1 MPIDMRDPHLRH
13 EVPLNDDRQ
22 RPRWQWLFLTFC
34 TLTVLVAFLLNRRQ
48 NDTDRGPVTT
58 DPAAPGLSTHPRPVE
73 PEYSQPHPTRH
84 APFPEPT
91 AEEIVARKLAEF
103 ARTRREFANALAR
116 RHNVQVSQEVE
127 RFFAA
132 VESGNWKDIEAT
144 FQKINGGDSSAGHAD
159 KRAPDVEKLWPAI
172 IDAYGVAEQV
182 HLWPAQKLLDYGD
195 AVLGALRPGMVYVGG
210 TDNGRWIPE
219 LLNDTNDGERHII
232 VTQNAL
238 ADSTYV
244 DYVGLQYN
252 DRLANLSEEES
263 KRAFA
268 DYVSDAQKRLEH
280 DQQFPDEPKQIRP
293 GEDVRVVDGK
303 VQVSG
308 QIAVM
313 AINEKLLQALMQKN
327 PDLTFAIQESFPL
340 RGTYADALP
349 LGPLMELQARDEQN
363 TFTAERAAQSLDY
376 WRNAAQQILSD
387 PEAAGSDAALKSWS
401 HDTVAAANLLASHS
415 FGAEAEAAYRLGTQ
429 LWPGNPE
436 SAGGLADLLAA
447 SGRENE
453 AKQLLDDFARKYP
466 DQLKDLERSSSAV
479 RFLWTAKQTGP

>member
-1 MPIDMRDPHLRH
+1 MNMRHRDLRD
-13 EVPLNDDRQ
+13 EVPMTDDRQ
-22 RPRWQWLFLTFC
+22 RLRWPLFLLTFC
-34 TLTVLVAFLLNRRQ
+34 ALTVLVAFLLNRRHH
-48 NDTDRGPVTT
+48 DSDRVPVTS
-58 DPAAPGLSTHPRPVE
+58 DPASPRLSTHPLGVE
-73 PEYSQPHPTRH
+73 PAYSQPHPARH
-84 APFPEPT
+84 APVPEPT

-103 ARTRREFANALAR
+103 SRTRREFADALAR
-116 RHNVQVSQEVE
+116 RHNVQVSQDVE

-132 VESGNWKDIEAT
+132 VESGDWKDIEAA
-144 FQKINGGDSSAGHAD
+144 FQKINGGDSSAGHTD
-159 KRAPDVEKLWPAI
+159 KRAPDIEALWPAI

-182 HLWPAQKLLDYGD
+182 HLWPAQKLLDYGN

-244 DYVGLQYN
+244 DYMGLQYD
-252 DRLANLSEEES
+252 DRLATLSEEES
-263 KRAFA
+263 KRAFT

-293 GEDVRVVDGK
+293 GEDVRIVDGN

-349 LGPLMELQARDEQN
+349 LGPLMELRARDEQN

-376 WRNAAQQILSD
+376 WRNVAQQILSD
-387 PEAAGSDAALKSWS
+387 TGSTGLDSALKSWS

-429 LWPGNPE
+429 LWLGNPE
-436 SAGGLADLLAA
+436 SVGGLADLLAA

-453 AKQLLDDFARKYP
+453 ARQLLDDFTQQYP
-466 DQLKDLERSSSAV
+466 DQLKDLERTSSAM
-479 RFLWTAKQTGP
+479 RFLWTAKSTGP